1 MIRVGRPRAE
11 PGSDADGWAH
21 DQRRGA
27 GVECPAA
34 EPRPDGSLTGYPTR
48 PCQLVR
54 RPPDTNVPRP
64 HQRGPMRSVL
74 AAAVAALGIGT
85 AAGPAGAFTVPNPY
99 ASGLT
104 DADIDVSKLTA
115 FGDSYTAAGRRSFH
129 NWAERLHFDEINP
142 ATGRTEAA
150 TLADFAKSGA
160 VAGVY
165 AGVTN
170 DFKHEVTRW
179 LNTAPTFGPK
189 DLTVVYLGYNDIDGA
204 TDRTGAD
211 LSTAMGYYK
220 AALKRVIGKGANT
233 AGRRVLL
240 LMPHDWGR
248 SPAYV
253 GDPDSRT
260 TYRQRTQVWDGLVA
274 KTAQGFSANLVA
286 VDLFTAMECVFDDPG
301 AFGFTNVTDQRPAGA
316 NQAKYLYDTG
326 TSGLFHF
333 AARGQQLIEQVVQY
347 YLTRGWDRSNTD
359 KAPSTARQQLVA
371 DLENGN
377 VFPGVS
383 CPAPPAVAAAQ
394 VPSAPATRAVPTAP
408 STAAREAPLPPT
420 AATLRALEA
429 DPAHFGVAW
438 TRHLMAR

>member
-1 MIRVGRPRAE
+1 M
-11 PGSDADGWAH
+11 
-21 DQRRGA
+21 RRTLA
-27 GVECPAA
+27 
-34 EPRPDGSLTGYPTR
+34 
-48 PCQLVR
+48 
-54 RPPDTNVPRP
+54 
-64 HQRGPMRSVL
+64 
-74 AAAVAALGIGT
+74 AAAVALTLAGL
-85 AAGPAGAFTVPNPY
+85 AANAAPAAAFSVPNPY

-104 DADIDVSKLTA
+104 DADIDIGKLTA
-115 FGDSYTAAGRRSFH
+115 FGDSYTAAGRKAFH
-129 NWAERLHFDEINP
+129 NWAERLRFDEVNP

-211 LSTAMGYYK
+211 LSTAIGFYRT
-220 AALKRVIGKGANT
+220 ALKRVIAAGATT
-233 AGRRVLL
+233 AGRRMLL
-240 LMPHDWGR
+240 VMPHDWGR

-253 GDPDSRT
+253 GDPTSRS

-274 KTAQGFSANLVA
+274 STAQGFSANLVA

-301 AFGFTNVTDQRPAGA
+301 AFGFTNVTDQRPAGV
-316 NQAKYLYDTG
+316 NQARYLYDTG

-333 AARGQQLIEQVVQY
+333 AARGQQLIEQVIQY
-347 YLTRGWDRSNTD
+347 YLTRGWDWSNTD
-359 KAPSTARQQLVA
+359 KGASTARQKLVA

-377 VFPGVS
+377 VFPGVN
-383 CPAPPAVAAAQ
+383 CPAPAAPAVAAAQ
-394 VPSAPATRAVPTAP
+394 APSATVAPATRAAPSAPTAAP
-408 STAAREAPLPPT
+408 KAQPLPPT

-438 TRHLMAR
+438 TRHLMARKAAGLPVPR